1 MQAIEI
7 DRGKRL
13 HEEPEKG
20 HNRWHPDVSPVLEV
34 DPGEEVLLE
43 TRDAVDGQLGP
54 DAGSEDIAGFDRSV
68 VHPLTGPVYVRGAQ
82 PGDLL
87 EIEFVDIRPQ
97 PRAYT
102 VVQPGAG
109 FIGDQV
115 DAPLLV
121 QWQIEGS
128 WARSEQI
135 PGFRLPGAPFMGVS
149 GVAPSREELERWSQ
163 AEADYAAGGG
173 RAFLPQ
179 AEGATPAGGGVASQ
193 GLRTM
198 PPRGNGGNF
207 DVKQLTKGATLM
219 LPVSVEGALFS
230 SGDAHF
236 TQGDGEVC
244 LTAAEMGATVVVR
257 FKLRKGEGER
267 VRRTIRF
274 RHDDY
279 FEDPRWAVPRR
290 FIAAM
295 GMPITEDGV
304 NDGENL
310 NLATR
315 NALIGLMAIIGE
327 RGFSKEQAYAICSVA
342 ADLRISQA
350 VDIPNFVVSA
360 FLSEE
365 LFEEDD

>member
-7 DRGKRL
+7 DRSKRL
-13 HEEPEKG
+13 HEEPDKG
-20 HNRWHPDVSPVLEV
+20 HNRWHPDLTPVLEV

-54 DAGSEDIAGFDRSV
+54 DDGSDALAGFDRGA
-68 VHPLTGPVYVRGAQ
+68 VHPLTGPVYVRGAE

-102 VVQPGAG
+102 MVQPGAG

-115 DAPLLV
+115 DEPLLV
-121 QWQIEGS
+121 HWEIDGAF
-128 WARSEQI
+128 ARSAQI

-163 AEADYAAGGG
+163 SEADYAAGGG
-173 RAFLPQ
+173 RAFLPE
-179 AEGATPAGGGVASQ
+179 AAGASPSGGLVASE

-207 DVKQLTKGATLM
+207 DVKQLTKGSTLM
-219 LPVSVEGALFS
+219 LPVSVEGALYS
-230 SGDAHF
+230 TGDAHF

-257 FKLRKGEGER
+257 FALRKGEAAK

-274 RHDDY
+274 RQGDY
-279 FEDPRWAVPRR
+279 FEDPVSAVPRR
-290 FIAAM
+290 FIATM
-295 GMPITEDGV
+295 GMPITDEGV

-310 NLATR
+310 NLAAR
-315 NALIGLMAIIGE
+315 NALIGMLEIIQE
-327 RGFSKEQAYAICSVA
+327 RGYSKEQAYAICSVA

-350 VDIPNFVVSA
+350 VDIPNYVVSA
-360 FLSEE
+360 FLSED
-365 LFEEDD
+365 LFEDGD